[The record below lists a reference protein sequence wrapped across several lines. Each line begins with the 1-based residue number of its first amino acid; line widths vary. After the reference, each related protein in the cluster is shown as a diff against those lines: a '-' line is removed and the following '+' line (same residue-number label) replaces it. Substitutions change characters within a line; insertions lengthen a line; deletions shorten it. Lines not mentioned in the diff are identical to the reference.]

1 MGEINRHSASR
12 HHRRVPPLHGAVMHR
27 TLLVQV
33 RHNCNSADVARA
45 HIKPDEIGLNGLQIS
60 VTIKQNNDPS
70 SISKSPCLK
79 CILLRQ
85 AFILDTTEDVER
97 YQVF

>member
-1 MGEINRHSASR
+1 MFRCRQSQNCQCVFAFLQMGEINRHSASR

-33 RHNCNSADVARA
+33 RHNCKSADVARA

-70 SISKSPCLK
+70 SISKSPS
-79 CILLRQ
+79 
-85 AFILDTTEDVER
+85 ANA
-97 YQVF
+97 